1 MTKAAPTDTP
11 APDAPKAKG
20 AAMGITRYMR
30 ILDLFGPAH
39 PVWSVAEISAA
50 LDTSAST
57 LYRLVREMVAVGL
70 LEGTVES
77 RYRLGPLF
85 IEYDR
90 RLRLTDPLIRSG
102 ATFLEPLVA
111 QVGLPCSAILAR
123 LHGGKVM
130 CVAERRHP
138 DAMFQ
143 TSYERGHPMPLARG
157 ATSLA
162 VLSTLPKRQVLALLG
177 DAGTSPLM
185 TQLTAL
191 RKQGILITSGHVD
204 QGLTGIA
211 APVHNRAL
219 GIHASLSVIIETHLL
234 TQDGRAR
241 LATAVATAARM
252 IEGFMDNLP
261 PADG

>member
-1 MTKAAPTDTP
+1 
-11 APDAPKAKG
+11 
-20 AAMGITRYMR
+20 MGITRYMR

-39 PVWSVAEISAA
+39 PVWSVAEMSAA

-90 RLRLTDPLIRSG
+90 RVRLTDPLIRSG
-102 ATFLEPLVA
+102 TTFLEPLVA

-138 DAMFQ
+138 NAAFE
-143 TSYERGHPMPLARG
+143 TSYHMGNPMPLARG

-162 VLSTLPKRQVLALLG
+162 VLSTLPKKQMLALVGDDAPDSLG
-177 DAGTSPLM
+177 ASLGT
-185 TQLTAL
+185 L

-211 APVHNRAL
+211 APVQNRAL
-219 GIHASLSVIIETHLL
+219 GIHASLSVIIETQLL
-234 TQDGRAR
+234 TPDGRAHF
-241 LATAVATAARM
+241 ATAVATTARM
-252 IEGFMDNLP
+252 IEGFMDNL
-261 PADG
+261 DQTGR

>member
-1 MTKAAPTDTP
+1 MTETADPKTAP
-11 APDAPKAKG
+11 
-20 AAMGITRYMR
+20 MGITRYMR
-30 ILDLFGPAH
+30 LLDLFTPAK
-39 PVWSVAEISAA
+39 PVWSVAELSDA
-50 LDTSAST
+50 LETSAST

-85 IEYDR
+85 IEYYR

-138 DAMFQ
+138 LASFT
-143 TSYERGHPMPLARG
+143 TSYELGNPMPSARG

-162 VLSTLPKRQVLALLG
+162 VLSTLPKRQVVALLG
-177 DAGTSPLM
+177 DDSNDALLASLAT
-185 TQLTAL
+185 L

-219 GIHASLSVIIETHLL
+219 GINASLSVIIETPLL
-234 TQDGRAR
+234 TDEARAR
-241 LATAVATAARM
+241 SATAVATAARM
-252 IEGFMDNLP
+252 IEAFMDNL
-261 PADG
+261 AA